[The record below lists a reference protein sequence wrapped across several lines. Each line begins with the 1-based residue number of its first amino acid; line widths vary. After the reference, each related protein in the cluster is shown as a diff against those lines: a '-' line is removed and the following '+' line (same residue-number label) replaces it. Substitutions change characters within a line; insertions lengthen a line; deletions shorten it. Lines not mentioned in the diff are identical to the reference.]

1 MEEKLKIEYT
11 IISRGTEK
19 YGSKGYM
26 GISEVKKGKRYFVLS
41 KHYEKEVQT
50 LKDSFEFDDIY
61 NIENITLS
69 RFEIIPKITLDNK
82 KDFINE
88 RIIICGLGNVGFASL
103 IYLLDLGYKEIDIL
117 INNAATT
124 CDTLFE
130 DKTKDNFM
138 NTLDINLV
146 APFLLCQKIGPKMKE
161 NRYGVIINI
170 SSTNG
175 IDTPYIESVDY
186 DASKAG
192 LISLSN
198 NLANYLAP
206 YVRVNTIC
214 PGWINTNMNKN
225 LDKEFIN
232 KEENKILLGRFGN
245 PNEVAELVFFLVSD
259 NASYINNSIIRIDG
273 GKKC

>member
-1 MEEKLKIEYT
+1 MKKIVLITGASSDIGSEIASLLGDSYEVILHYNNNYDEVMKLKDKLDKLYNT
-11 IISRGTEK
+11 DVLV
-19 YGSKGYM
+19 
-26 GISEVKKGKRYFVLS
+26 VKCNLA
-41 KHYEKEVQT
+41 KE
-50 LKDSFEFDDIY
+50 E
-61 NIENITLS
+61 
-69 RFEIIPKITLDNK
+69 EIDNML
-82 KDFINE
+82 
-88 RIIICGLGNVGFASL
+88 RII
-103 IYLLDLGYKEIDIL
+103 YDRYDKIDIL

-161 NRYGVIINI
+161 N
-170 SSTNG
+170 
-175 IDTPYIESVDY
+175 TPYIESVDY

-214 PGWINTNMNKN
+214 PGWINTNMNRN

>member
-1 MEEKLKIEYT
+1 MEEGRNMKKIVLITGASSDIGSEIASLLGDSYEVILHYNNNYDEVMKLKDKLDKLYNT
-11 IISRGTEK
+11 DVLV
-19 YGSKGYM
+19 
-26 GISEVKKGKRYFVLS
+26 VKCNLA
-41 KHYEKEVQT
+41 KE
-50 LKDSFEFDDIY
+50 E
-61 NIENITLS
+61 
-69 RFEIIPKITLDNK
+69 EIDNML
-82 KDFINE
+82 
-88 RIIICGLGNVGFASL
+88 RII
-103 IYLLDLGYKEIDIL
+103 YDRYDKIDIL
-117 INNAATT
+117 INN
-124 CDTLFE
+124 
-130 DKTKDNFM
+130 
-138 NTLDINLV
+138 
-146 APFLLCQKIGPKMKE
+146 
-161 NRYGVIINI
+161 
-170 SSTNG
+170 
-175 IDTPYIESVDY
+175 PYIESVDY